1 MISLVFRVDGRVAGQ
16 GSKNKGRNGV
26 FYEAAS
32 KYLKPWRRAVQQAA
46 EEALERTPDFEQDA
60 RAFLVEIAF
69 AFPRPQAHHVAGS
82 PARPLKPGVPT
93 YFSGFPDV
101 DKCARAVL
109 DALKKAGVFGDD
121 RLVVQLRATKLY
133 GEDPGAAIVVSPL
146 AEEVA

>member
-16 GSKNKGRNGV
+16 GSKNKGANGV

-32 KYLKPWRRAVQQAA
+32 KHLKPWRRAVQQAA
-46 EEALERTPDFEQDA
+46 EAALERTPGFERDS

-69 AFPRPQAHHVAGS
+69 AFPRPQAHHVAS
-82 PARPLKPGVPT
+82 NRMRPLKYPVPT
-93 YFSGFPDV
+93 YYSGFPDV

-109 DALKKAGVFGDD
+109 DALKKAHVFEDD

-133 GEDPGAAIVVSPL
+133 GEEPGAAIVVCPL
-146 AEEVA
+146 EEVA